1 MLFQLNDFILG
12 ELRALRKQQRIQ
24 RREAQTQSS
33 TLQKPTG
40 LLSSLA
46 SLFHQGNPDTEKI
59 TESVQAY
66 VNGMRSLQDEI
77 EEEYDAFL
85 LDPGMG
91 PMCYLTSKGQVLM
104 DGRSWD
110 DTGIR
115 FAEEDE
121 AIAVLVVGAE
131 KMDAPYLLTLI
142 PEAPPH
148 AQTCPWCDGER
159 RAALYPDMEPNKF
172 IFICM
177 ICHGRGWADERLMN
191 NYYEHKKRMEEME

>member
-1 MLFQLNDFILG
+1 MLFQLNEFILG
-12 ELRALRKQQRIQ
+12 ELRTLRKQQRIE
-24 RREAQTQSS
+24 RRKAQTSS
-33 TLQKPTG
+33 SALQKSTG

-46 SLFHQGNPDTEKI
+46 GLFHQGNPSTEQI
-59 TESVQAY
+59 TESAQAY
-66 VNGMRSLQDEI
+66 VNGMCSLQDEI

-91 PMCYLTSKGQVLM
+91 PMCYLTSQGQVLI

-121 AIAVLVVGAE
+121 AIAVLVVGA
-131 KMDAPYLLTLI
+131 KKLDAPYLLTLI

-159 RAALYPDMEPNKF
+159 RAALYPGMEHKF
-172 IFICM
+172 ICI

-191 NYYEHKKRMEEME
+191 NYHEHKKRMEEVK